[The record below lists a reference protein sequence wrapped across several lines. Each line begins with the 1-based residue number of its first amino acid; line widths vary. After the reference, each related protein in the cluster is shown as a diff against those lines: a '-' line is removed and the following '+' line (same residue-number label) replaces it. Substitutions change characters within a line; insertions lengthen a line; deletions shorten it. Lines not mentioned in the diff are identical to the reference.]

1 MKREEELRRLRGLD
15 EDEEDKKN
23 KNKKDAKSKP
33 TNAEADANAD
43 EEGAGE
49 NEEGKKKE
57 EQVEEEEAEA
67 QPKEEEWKPY
77 IPETPSKICW
87 AVYSSP
93 DTFWLSMDDYDT
105 GYLYECKIL
114 TEAEK
119 ERVSADK
126 LDEPFRAVP
135 IFKTD
140 LTHFDD
146 IALNC
151 VLFK

>member
-1 MKREEELRRLRGLD
+1 MRGLD
-15 EDEEDKKN
+15 EVDDEKN
-23 KNKKDAKSKP
+23 KKKKDAKGK
-33 TNAEADANAD
+33 AEEANAA
-43 EEGAGE
+43 EEEAAAEG
-49 NEEGKKKE
+49 EEGKKKE
-57 EQVEEEEAEA
+57 ETEEQEEAEA
-67 QPKEEEWKPY
+67 QPKEEEWKPF

-93 DTFWLSMDDYDT
+93 DTVWLSMDDYDT

-114 TEAEK
+114 SEAEK

-151 VLFK
+151 IAFK